1 MVKRLCPF
9 DDFQPQMKI
18 HVSNFELQSSNED
31 EMSKVYEK
39 TKNILF
45 GATTQPVQDP
55 VNPYM
60 NQIKLSSP
68 TPQPQALPSNLC
80 HGCKSVNFLQPNQC
94 WFCDSRFCS
103 SCVSPCCLCY
113 QVFCR
118 DCSTIRYDQNNDNT
132 VCLSC
137 SST

>member
-9 DDFQPQMKI
+9 DDFEPQMKI
-18 HVSNFELQSSNED
+18 HVSDLDSVATRD
-31 EMSKVYEK
+31 EAINKVYEK
-39 TKNILF
+39 TRNLLF
-45 GATTQPVQDP
+45 GSASHHNTTQDSIDQSSTKVT
-55 VNPYM
+55 
-60 NQIKLSSP
+60 NQS
-68 TPQPQALPSNLC
+68 QPRGIQENLC
-80 HGCKSVNFLQPNQC
+80 HACKSVNFLQPNQC

-103 SCVSPCCLCY
+103 SCVAPCCLCF

-118 DCSTIRYDQNNDNT
+118 DCSTIRYDQNSDVT

>member
-18 HVSNFELQSSNED
+18 HVGELERSTQD
-31 EMSKVYEK
+31 DLTKVYER
-39 TKNILF
+39 TKSLLF
-45 GATTQPVQDP
+45 GASTQHLQDTSNQTKVTSQTQPQVVQE
-55 VNPYM
+55 
-60 NQIKLSSP
+60 
-68 TPQPQALPSNLC
+68 NLC
-80 HGCKSVNFLQPNQC
+80 HGCKSVNFLQSNQC
-94 WFCDSRFCS
+94 WFCDSRFCG
-103 SCVSPCCLCY
+103 SCVAPCCLCF

-118 DCSTIRYDQNNDNT
+118 DCSTIRYEQNNDVT